1 MTGSSLPDKAL
12 ARAVQSLPNDSLSAT
27 RRSALAQ
34 FLERGFPTTRLE
46 DWKYTDLKEVA
57 EISRRWL
64 EGGATSPET
73 SALDGEI
80 QRICSSIDADWI
92 VVANGVISPG
102 VISPAGTSHPGN
114 GITVSTFSESSLTP
128 AFDVPLADF
137 NAALLTDGL
146 HIRITA
152 DAAND
157 RPLGLLIIDRTNG
170 LPGVAQTRIRID
182 FEDGANARL
191 IEYQVSL
198 GEAEHYA
205 NAVVELCIGSAADVD
220 YVRVQNRAEN
230 HIQTHRTEV
239 RLATRSVFRYSGFD
253 LGGQLV
259 RNDLDIEI
267 SAPEAEVSIAGL
279 YVAGDG
285 QHIDN
290 HVRID
295 HQTGPARST
304 QEYRGILGG
313 RCRCVW
319 NGKAIVQPGA
329 DGTDAEQANHNLLL
343 SDHSEIDAKPEL
355 EIYADD
361 VKCSHGTTVGQIDDN
376 ALFYLRT
383 RGLDKKDAI
392 RALTRAFGASI
403 VSRLAIVELAE
414 SLTAMV
420 EARLAE
426 LTESDSQ

>member
-1 MTGSSLPDKAL
+1 MTRLSLPDKAL
-12 ARAVQSLPNDSLSAT
+12 ARAVQSLPDDSLSAT
-27 RRSALAQ
+27 RQAALAR

-64 EGGATSPET
+64 EAGAIAADT
-73 SALDGEI
+73 SALDSEI

-92 VVANGVISPG
+92 VVANGVISP
-102 VISPAGTSHPGN
+102 AGNSQPGN
-114 GITVSTFSESSLTP
+114 GITVSTYSESSLAP
-128 AFDVPLADF
+128 AFEVPLADF

-146 HIRITA
+146 HIRVTA
-152 DAAND
+152 DATND
-157 RPLGLLIIDRTNG
+157 RPLGLLIIDGTEG
-170 LPGVAQTRIRID
+170 HPSVAQSRIRIEFD
-182 FEDGANARL
+182 EGAKARL
-191 IEYQVSL
+191 IEYQCSL
-198 GEAEHYA
+198 GEADHYA
-205 NAVVELCIGSAADVD
+205 NAVVELSIGSQADVD
-220 YVRVQNRAEN
+220 YVRVQNRAES
-230 HIQTHRTEV
+230 HIQTHRTEA
-239 RLATRSVFRYSGFD
+239 RLGTRSVFRYSGFD
-253 LGGQLV
+253 LGGQLI

-267 SAPEAEVSIAGL
+267 GAPEAEVSIAGL

-313 RCRCVW
+313 QCRCVW
-319 NGKAIVQPGA
+319 NGKAIVRPGA

-343 SDHSEIDAKPEL
+343 SDRSEIDAKPEL

-361 VKCSHGTTVGQIDDN
+361 VKCSHGTTVGQIDDD

-383 RGLDKKDAI
+383 RGLDRKDAI
-392 RALTRAFGASI
+392 QALTRAFGASI
-403 VSRLAIVELAE
+403 VSRLGIAELAE
-414 SLTAMV
+414 SLTTMV
-420 EARLAE
+420 EARLGE
-426 LTESDSQ
+426 LTGSDSQ